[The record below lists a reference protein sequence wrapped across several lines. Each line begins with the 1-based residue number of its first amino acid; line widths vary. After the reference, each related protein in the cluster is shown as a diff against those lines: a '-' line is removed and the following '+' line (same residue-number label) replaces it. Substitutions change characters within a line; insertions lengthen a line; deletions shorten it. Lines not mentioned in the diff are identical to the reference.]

1 MRGKMKEALTEEGF
15 RARPRTPV
23 PTAVQPLRQRRADA
37 DKNRR
42 VWFDFYMPLTAN
54 AEAFK
59 E

>member
-54 AEAFK
+54 AEAF
-59 E
+59 